1 MLDQPGE
8 TGTDYDG
15 YDDYNNYNGPARGYN
30 DYDNYDN
37 PGYGYDDYD
46 DHGNPGGGYDDYDDY
61 GNPGGGYDD
70 YDDYD
75 RLPRRHDGYDI
86 HRSGNGTGQRR
97 SRSSRREK
105 AAVPG
110 RARRMP
116 VAALIIG
123 LLISAAVL
131 AIAAL
136 WYFHIGPFALKEEPA
151 QQTDQTI
158 AATPTPVLPGLGSS
172 SDTAFPDNSSEGS
185 VSAPAGTPADAS
197 APVVES
203 APAGES
209 APVNESVPAGEST
222 SDAWDV
228 W

>member
-1 MLDQPGE
+1 
-8 TGTDYDG
+8 
-15 YDDYNNYNGPARGYN
+15 
-30 DYDNYDN
+30 
-37 PGYGYDDYD
+37 
-46 DHGNPGGGYDDYDDY
+46 
-61 GNPGGGYDD
+61 
-70 YDDYD
+70 
-75 RLPRRHDGYDI
+75 
-86 HRSGNGTGQRR
+86 
-97 SRSSRREK
+97 
-105 AAVPG
+105 
-110 RARRMP
+110 MP

-185 VSAPAGTPADAS
+185 VSAPAS
-197 APVVES
+197 ES
-203 APAGES
+203 APAQ
-209 APVNESVPAGEST
+209 APANETPAGEST

>member
-1 MLDQPGE
+1 MSEVNFNEYKNIWVFAEQRDGKLMNVALELIGE
-8 TGTDYDG
+8 GHNLSRDLG
-15 YDDYNNYNGPARGYN
+15 N
-30 DYDNYDN
+30 DA
-37 PGYGYDDYD
+37 
-46 DHGNPGGGYDDYDDY
+46 
-61 GNPGGGYDD
+61 
-70 YDDYD
+70 
-75 RLPRRHDGYDI
+75 
-86 HRSGNGTGQRR
+86 
-97 SRSSRREK
+97 K
-105 AAVPG
+105 
-110 RARRMP
+110 